1 MINSTKYDKLKD
13 EYSKLIEKNKK
24 QDAEIQK
31 LKAESNEMSAQGAKE
46 ASKLN
51 ALTQYGRC
59 QNLEIVG
66 VPVTSNEDT
75 NAIVQEIAELL
86 LVTISSK
93 DISTSHRLH
102 TKSKSNPPPIIVRFV
117 NRDVRNRIY
126 SNRKNARNADFTKL
140 SIKGEEKIFI
150 NENLTYLEKKLFWK
164 SKQKAK
170 KAGFKFFWTM
180 NANVYVRKL
189 EDDKPILIKNE
200 QDLDLI
206 K

>member
-1 MINSTKYDKLKD
+1 MVDKSIEASLQLLVEKAVKSFKECNKKIEDLKTELLEVKRSQDFISTKYDKLKD

-46 ASKLN
+46 AFKLD
-51 ALTQYGRC
+51 ALEQYGRR

-66 VPVTSNEDT
+66 ILVTSNEDT

-86 LVTISSK
+86 QVTISSK
-93 DISTSHRLH
+93 DISTSYRLY

-126 SNRKNARNADFTKL
+126 NNRKNARKADFTKL
-140 SIKGEEKIFI
+140 SIKGVEKIFI
-150 NENLTYLEKKLFWK
+150 NEN
-164 SKQKAK
+164 
-170 KAGFKFFWTM
+170 
-180 NANVYVRKL
+180 
-189 EDDKPILIKNE
+189 
-200 QDLDLI
+200 
-206 K
+206 

>member
-1 MINSTKYDKLKD
+1 MPPPK
-13 EYSKLIEKNKK
+13 
-24 QDAEIQK
+24 
-31 LKAESNEMSAQGAKE
+31 SATEGAKE
-46 ASKLN
+46 APKLN
-51 ALTQYGRC
+51 ALEQYGRR
-59 QNLEIVG
+59 QNLEII
-66 VPVTSNEDT
+66 PVTSNADT

-86 LVTISSK
+86 QVTISSK

-140 SIKGEEKIFI
+140 SIKGVEKIFI
-150 NENLTYLEKKLFWK
+150 NENLTYLKKKLFWK

-170 KAGFKFFWTM
+170 EAGFKFFWTM
-180 NANVYVRKL
+180 NGNVYVRKL
-189 EDDKPILIKNE
+189 EDDKQILIKNE
-200 QDLDLI
+200 QDLDLL

>member
-1 MINSTKYDKLKD
+1 
-13 EYSKLIEKNKK
+13 
-24 QDAEIQK
+24 
-31 LKAESNEMSAQGAKE
+31 MSAQGAKE
-46 ASKLN
+46 ASKLD
-51 ALTQYGRC
+51 ALEQYGRR

-66 VPVTSNEDT
+66 IPVTSNEDT

-86 LVTISSK
+86 LVRISSK

-102 TKSKSNPPPIIVRFV
+102 TKSKSNPTPIFVRFV
-117 NRDVRNRIY
+117 NCDVRNRIY
-126 SNRKNARNADFTKL
+126 NNRENARNADFTKL
-140 SIKGEEKIFI
+140 SIKGVEKIFI
-150 NENLTYLEKKLFWK
+150 NENLTYLKKKLFWK

-170 KAGFKFFWTM
+170 EAGYKFFWTM
-180 NANVYVRKL
+180 NGNVFVRKL